1 MKLTEPKNINYA
13 ATVVRVRH
21 INTLANCDNVV
32 GIPVLGYQAIVSK
45 DVAVGDLGV
54 VFTAET
60 QLSTAYVSVN
70 NLYRHAALNF
80 DPTAK
85 GYLEDNRRVKAL
97 KFRGHRSDALF
108 MPLSSLAQF
117 TKDWPQLGEGDTF
130 DEIDGVE
137 VCRKYVIREPREARG
152 NQQKLTKKQRVDEKM
167 LPQHLDTANYFR
179 TPEAVAGADYV
190 VVTQKLHGTS
200 VRIGHTLVDR
210 KLGLRDKVAK
220 RFGVKVPEREWAYV
234 YGSRKVIKDPG
245 NEVNGFYERD
255 VWTIVGSKLEGLL
268 PKGYIV
274 YGEIV
279 GWVPETSSPIQTG
292 YTYRIPEGTARLFVY
307 RVTHLNEDGRAT
319 ELSWPAVKEFC
330 QSVGVDYVPELPALV
345 GGFDEDQISLLF
357 LDRRFDDVYRGVL
370 PTDGS
375 MVDEG
380 VCLRVEGTQPTIVK
394 AKSSIFLQHETKL
407 LDKNVSDIE
416 TEEVPVW
423 STCGGGSG

>member
-1 MKLTEPKNINYA
+1 MKLTTPKNINYA

-21 INTLANCDNVV
+21 ITTLPNCDNVV
-32 GIPVLGYQAIVSK
+32 GIPALGYQAIVSK
-45 DVAVGDLGV
+45 DTQVGDLGV

-60 QLSTAYVSVN
+60 QLSTAYAASN
-70 NLYRHAALNF
+70 NLYRHAELND

-108 MPLSSLAQF
+108 MPLSSLNGL
-117 TKDWPQLGEGDTF
+117 TDDWAQLGEGDTF
-130 DEIDGVE
+130 DEIDGYE
-137 VCRKYVIREPREARG
+137 VCRKYVIRQPREQRPG
-152 NQQKLTKKQRVDEKM
+152 QQKLTRKQRVDEKM
-167 LPQHLDTANYFR
+167 LPQHFDTVNYFR
-179 TPEAVAGADYV
+179 MPEAIAGHDYV

-210 KLGLRDKVAK
+210 KLKLREKVAK
-220 RFGVKVPEREWAYV
+220 AFGVKVPEREWAYV

-245 NEVNGFYERD
+245 NEDSGFYEKD
-255 VWTIVGSKLEGLL
+255 LWTIVGSRLEGLL

-279 GWVPETSSPIQTG
+279 GWVPETATPIQTG

-307 RVTHLNEDGRAT
+307 RVVVLNEDGYPVD
-319 ELSWPAVKEFC
+319 LSWTAVKEFC
-330 QSVGVDYVPELPALV
+330 QSIGVDTVPELMV
-345 GGFDEDQISLLF
+345 WSSGISETIVNAF
-357 LDRRFDDVYRGVL
+357 LDRQLADFYPQAL
-370 PTDGS
+370 PTDGN

-394 AKSSIFLQHETKL
+394 AKSPIFLQHETKL
-407 LDKNVSDIE
+407 LDKGQSDIE
-416 TEEVPVW
+416 TEEVPV
-423 STCGGGSG
+423 